1 MNSLE
6 LQQWKKDEKAPFKG
20 WEFSYLKGR
29 YNEGNPN
36 WNYKSI
42 AKRLI
47 EKSNSVLDVATG
59 GGEVF
64 SEILS
69 VFKPNETVAIEGY
82 KPNVSVAR
90 KNLKKSSVKVIHAN
104 ETRMLPFK
112 DEKFDLVLNR
122 HGGLNVK
129 EIGRIIS
136 YGGIFFTQQVDGRNL
151 EDLMKE
157 FGAKPKWEFNTL
169 TNITKQLKS
178 ANFEIIEA
186 KEWKG
191 KTVFKDVGALV
202 YFIKVVPWIIDDFSV
217 KKHQAVLE
225 KLQKRIEKK
234 GKLEFTARRFLIF
247 SSSCFKS
254 WAFLI

>member
-6 LQQWKKDEKAPFKG
+6 IQQWKKDEKAPFKG

-29 YNEGNPN
+29 YSEGNPT
-36 WNYKSI
+36 WSYKSI

-47 EKSNSVLDVATG
+47 RKSNSVLDLATG

-69 VFKPNETVAIEGY
+69 AFKPKEAVAIEGY

-90 KNLKKSSVKVIHAN
+90 KNLRKHGVKVIYAK
-104 ETRMLPFK
+104 ETKKLPF
-112 DEKFDLVLNR
+112 DNEEFDLVLNR
-122 HGGLNVK
+122 HGGVNAKSAK

-136 YGGIFFTQQVDGRNL
+136 TGGIFFTQQVDGRNM

-169 TNITKQLKS
+169 TNITKQLKGV
-178 ANFEIIEA
+178 NFEIIKA

-191 KTVFKDVGALV
+191 KTVFKDIGALV

-217 KKHQAVLE
+217 KKHQATLE
-225 KLQKRIEKK
+225 RLQKRIEKK
-234 GKLEFTARRFLIF
+234 GKLEFTARRFLILA
-247 SSSCFKS
+247 KKK
-254 WAFLI
+254 